1 MKVFRVA
8 PLCLALVLLLALP
21 SLAAETEETEP
32 PTETM
37 TAEAIVD
44 GNNITVNVSVPVSEP
59 STASTEAEVT
69 EDTPDTTLDPV
80 SYSVLTL
87 SGMEATND
95 NSFAQAITA
104 LFGEYTPRTQ
114 TVTQYLADG
123 TTVTYQEYVP
133 GLAGLDW
140 SWLAGVALFSITL
153 WSLFTLIGGVAKR
166 V

>member
-1 MKVFRVA
+1 MKVFRVV
-8 PLCLALVLLLALP
+8 PLCLALVLLLVLP
-21 SLAAETEETEP
+21 SLAADLEEVEP

-37 TAEAIVD
+37 TAEAVVD
-44 GNNITVNVSVPVSEP
+44 GSNITVNVSVPASEP
-59 STASTEAEVT
+59 STASTEDEVI
-69 EDTPDTTLDPV
+69 EDIPDTTPDPV

-87 SGMEATND
+87 NSTNGADD

-123 TTVTYQEYVP
+123 TSVTYEEYVP

-153 WSLFTLIGGVAKR
+153 WSLFALIGGVAKR